1 MFAVI
6 GDSERWAIQKRVEVS
21 DSSTAVSLMN
31 IDSIEFVS
39 CFKMRAFISGSQKG
53 SEIDCGGVRETI
65 A

>member
-31 IDSIEFVS
+31 IDTVEKGIFLIE
-39 CFKMRAFISGSQKG
+39 
-53 SEIDCGGVRETI
+53 E
-65 A
+65 